1 MFNIYSITKNKD
13 PFNCLKII
21 SEYNQEIVNIK
32 QSKKNNPYREAIDF
46 LKNIADNMNE
56 KSCLFGFVLQYN
68 SGISTDIIILKES
81 EENKNNNKKYE
92 LSMLTVNEVINHLK
106 DILPNIIIRY
116 TCNDNIYAFHS
127 TYNDVIFINEK

>member
-21 SEYNQEIVNIK
+21 SKYNQEIVNIK

-68 SGISTDIIILKES
+68 SGISTDIII
-81 EENKNNNKKYE
+81 
-92 LSMLTVNEVINHLK
+92 
-106 DILPNIIIRY
+106 
-116 TCNDNIYAFHS
+116 
-127 TYNDVIFINEK
+127 